1 MFLPRPS
8 TLYLCPLQI
17 MCLTRYIDGESL
29 RNGMFTICQ
38 IGFIGT
44 VIQWWSLMQWYSVKW
59 ILPYYGHSSAVIY
72 VISPRPHFKPQ
83 GFGVHRLQTFPFL
96 YPDVPVLFGQPH
108 AGIVPVHVNNFDTPW
123 HGIQGLDWPPQILF
137 SSANSV
143 SISAFTCVGIR
154 YHYAMEYIQTG

>member
-1 MFLPRPS
+1 MSIHFWDILMTYLQTLSDEQSIYLQLSFIMFLPRPS

-72 VISPRPHFKPQ
+72 VISPRPDFK
-83 GFGVHRLQTFPFL
+83 
-96 YPDVPVLFGQPH
+96 H
-108 AGIVPVHVNNFDTPW
+108 AGIVPVHVNILIL
-123 HGIQGLDWPPQILF
+123 HG
-137 SSANSV
+137 
-143 SISAFTCVGIR
+143 
-154 YHYAMEYIQTG
+154 MEYRDLIGPRKFYFLLPILCPFLPSLVSA